1 MRRLFLATLG
11 ILALALPARA
21 QPVELQ
27 IHLSWGRQANTQK
40 VVADAFMKKHPEITV
55 KFRPVT
61 PDYTTGL
68 ETILRQTAVGQA
80 PDITFQA
87 TNLMAQLVDRNLAVD
102 LTPMLATIPDLA
114 AAGYT
119 PSVLN
124 LGRFGGRQYAM
135 AFLIGSPVLYFNLD
149 LVKRAGG
156 DPQRLPGTWEEAIAL
171 AARIRALGPEF
182 AGIYY
187 SYLGDWQ
194 FQNLVSLMG
203 SPMMDED
210 RQKLLFDG
218 PAGLAAMRTIGRFVT
233 EGGMRPMARVAAQE
247 QFATGTL
254 GMLGDVGS
262 LVGTYEKRLAGRF
275 EWAAVPL
282 PRFAG
287 VESRGAVVGG
297 NAAMILTRDP
307 AKQKAAWAYIRFA
320 TGPEG
325 QTILTRENGEPPLNT
340 LALGP
345 AYLGN
350 FYDENPQYR
359 AQLVQVQ
366 AGQPWFGFPGLNNAQ
381 ITEAI
386 GSAQESVVLGRAT
399 PDVAFAEMVR
409 KVRSFLP

>member
-1 MRRLFLATLG
+1 
-11 ILALALPARA
+11 
-21 QPVELQ
+21 
-27 IHLSWGRQANTQK
+27 
-40 VVADAFMKKHPEITV
+40 
-55 KFRPVT
+55 
-61 PDYTTGL
+61 
-68 ETILRQTAVGQA
+68 
-80 PDITFQA
+80 
-87 TNLMAQLVDRNLAVD
+87 
-102 LTPMLATIPDLA
+102 
-114 AAGYT
+114 
-119 PSVLN
+119 
-124 LGRFGGRQYAM
+124 
-135 AFLIGSPVLYFNLD
+135 
-149 LVKRAGG
+149 
-156 DPQRLPGTWEEAIAL
+156 
-171 AARIRALGPEF
+171 
-182 AGIYY
+182 
-187 SYLGDWQ
+187 
-194 FQNLVSLMG
+194 
-203 SPMMDED
+203 
-210 RQKLLFDG
+210 
-218 PAGLAAMRTIGRFVT
+218 
-233 EGGMRPMARVAAQE
+233 
-247 QFATGTL
+247 
-254 GMLGDVGS
+254 MLGDVGS

-307 AKQKAAWAYIRFA
+307 AKQQAAWAYIRFA

-366 AGQPWFGFPGLNNAQ
+366 AGQPWFGFPGMNNAQ

-409 KVRSFLP
+409 KVRSLLP